1 MLPELLPRASV
12 LLTQQEVTRD
22 ELRIDDALRKKLEQ
36 QGRHAPPC
44 RVPDVTGMMLMGEVH
59 CVTHSPCVFGA
70 EKKYSENPRWN
81 FP

>member
-1 MLPELLPRASV
+1 MSCASMM
-12 LLTQQEVTRD
+12 RCA
-22 ELRIDDALRKKLEQ
+22 RSWNSKAAMR
-36 QGRHAPPC
+36 RPAF
-44 RVPDVTGMMLMGEVH
+44 VPDVTGMMLMGEVH